1 MTQSGDTD
9 TERVI
14 LFDGE
19 CNLCNGFVGFVLPR
33 VPAGNFKFASLQ
45 SPFGQELL
53 SGHALPTNTLD
64 SVVLSEEGRVY
75 SRSTAVLR
83 ILRRLSG
90 LWPLLYAFFLVPR
103 PIRDAVY
110 DFIGRNR
117 YRWFGRRESCLMP
130 TPENRKRFLD
140 SPR

>member
-1 MTQSGDTD
+1 MEQRNDTR
-9 TERVI
+9 TRVI

-33 VPAGNFKFASLQ
+33 DPAGRFKFASLQ
-45 SPFGQELL
+45 SPVGQKLL

-64 SVVLSEEGRVY
+64 SVVLVERDRVY

-83 ILRRLSG
+83 ILRRLNR
-90 LWPLLYAFFLVPR
+90 LWPLLYAFVVVPR
-103 PIRDAVY
+103 PLRDAVY
-110 DFIGRNR
+110 DFVARNR

-140 SPR
+140 SLS